1 MVRDPRIYSRAQQ
14 GEVYC
19 FRDNV
24 GLEAGAII
32 ERHDGAWIAVEAK
45 LSPSAASV
53 DRAARSLLRL
63 RSKVAALRWFV
74 TPSPCWY
81 GSLSAPFLCIQVDNR
96 KLSAIM

>member
-53 DRAARSLLRL
+53 DRGRPITVETAQQGR
-63 RSKVAALRWFV
+63 
-74 TPSPCWY
+74 
-81 GSLSAPFLCIQVDNR
+81 SAPLVHHTVALLAWLTIG
-96 KLSAIM
+96 AISLHSD